1 MIHFS
6 PFFPLARSKN
16 LEKTIILNMIFVSSS
31 HNFLKYFILP
41 FPSSYETQVGLV
53 RNAWSDIFVLG
64 MSQCSSAMN
73 LQDVL
78 GAIVSHLQTSVAQEK
93 LTAQRVKQVT
103 TTICKV
109 QEYVKGMSKMN
120 IDDHEFAYLKTI
132 ALFNAGEFFF
142 LNAREF

>member
-1 MIHFS
+1 MHFL
-6 PFFPLARSKN
+6 FP
-16 LEKTIILNMIFVSSS
+16 
-31 HNFLKYFILP
+31 
-41 FPSSYETQVGLV
+41 PSSYDTQVGLV

-73 LQDVL
+73 LQNIL
-78 GAIVSHLQTSVAQEK
+78 GAIVTHLQTSVAQEK

-109 QEYVKGMSKMN
+109 QEYVKGMAKMN

-132 ALFNAGEFFF
+132 ALFSTGKDHQIE
-142 LNAREF
+142 

>member
-1 MIHFS
+1 M
-6 PFFPLARSKN
+6 
-16 LEKTIILNMIFVSSS
+16 
-31 HNFLKYFILP
+31 
-41 FPSSYETQVGLV
+41 GLV

-73 LQDVL
+73 LQNIL
-78 GAIVSHLQTSVAQEK
+78 GAIVNHLQTSVSQEK

-109 QEYVKGMSKMN
+109 QEYVKGMTKMS

-132 ALFNAGEFFF
+132 ALFSTGKYSIEKEMHNEFYVFYLRYGAVF
-142 LNAREF
+142 T